1 MVCQTIIKYQ
11 KSFDDHKKKIKKLQQ
26 KKSRGG
32 FQVPEPTLFKNL
44 ALPPF
49 TLILSIS
56 KAQKF

>member
-1 MVCQTIIKYQ
+1 MK
-11 KSFDDHKKKIKKLQQ
+11 DKKKIKKLQQ